1 MELKVLR
8 TLQFGEMLLVICDW
22 MEFAREEPTLNL
34 YAYDANGG
42 RLWIAEERHLDDFFT
57 GFVGD
62 GQSLQV
68 STWNGFCCTLDAE
81 TGKIISS
88 EFTK

>member
-8 TLQFGEMLLVICDW
+8 KLQFGEMLLVIYDW

-42 RLWIAEERHLDDFFT
+42 RLWIAEE
-57 GFVGD
+57 
-62 GQSLQV
+62 
-68 STWNGFCCTLDAE
+68 
-81 TGKIISS
+81 
-88 EFTK
+88 